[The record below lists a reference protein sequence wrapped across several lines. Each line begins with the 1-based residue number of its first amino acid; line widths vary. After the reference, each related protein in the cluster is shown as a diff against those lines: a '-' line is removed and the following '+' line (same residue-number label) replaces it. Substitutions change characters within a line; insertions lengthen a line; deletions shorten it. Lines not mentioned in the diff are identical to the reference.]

1 MFQSDATADS
11 STKTTRR
18 SFLLAPRIKATASQ
32 KVPPD
37 VSQQKRK
44 QSSDVVESTS
54 EARLLLGDIVSISGV
69 KSGILRYL
77 GTTKFAAGDWCGIEL
92 SCQDGKHDGTV
103 KGVCYF
109 TCPPN
114 RGIFAPCHKVALV
127 SRTDSAD
134 IRTSKDAL
142 PPSGSKVSR
151 LAKGKKSTSK
161 LAQPVPLPKSKKAS
175 FGSGTRDGGH
185 LGGKVVGKR
194 PGKAGKAV
202 KQAANANTTFDLQ
215 SNLPPIDPHKALT
228 FAYGIEPTSPESD
241 LTTQQL
247 NDTFKVAPN
256 VTRRLGLPR
265 SHSSISDLF
274 SPIYHRGANLPRSL
288 SQFAVFNSLPDGSP
302 WRDGFDDPLT
312 PAQFSNASSLG
323 LLTDTQLDTVS
334 FSLDLAGAGDVR
346 RPSPSQLDYVLDWDM
361 SDIGSPRQ
369 PYKDSRSSTPVAA
382 ETVTSAVPLRSG
394 VGGGH
399 TSTPTSPVKVKV
411 TEDVVITDE
420 RDLVTT
426 DDIGHDVIRTDDIG
440 HDVVRTDDVDQDFAP
455 TDDVRHSV
463 VTADDSDHD
472 IDRLCTDDHD
482 VVTTVDDTHDLV
494 TTTASAQVMDE
505 SGHNLLTTG
514 DGDYDLVT
522 FSDSGS
528 DLVMVDKDDH
538 DFVTTVDDTHD
549 LTMTVDDVVTN
560 IDDVVTTVGD
570 GHDLV
575 TTGDCDHDSDNEM
588 EPTSELK
595 QEYSMTCAQ
604 EPSTTLVTQTTPPV
618 SDTPHNVTTSTG
630 QVAAKDPE
638 CPSLTFDIPVDD
650 NTAKTSHYDGEH
662 SSQSEASKMSGDTH
676 TDDQLLADLSEG
688 HHKRERPVSVLS
700 TCSTDTGVELDTV
713 SDRQRPISIISVS
726 SIDTGESGQ
735 RSVVDGQVSSQSGLY
750 ITRDI
755 AVEINRWCHLVKE
768 HIKAD

>member
-1 MFQSDATADS
+1 MLQSDATADS
-11 STKTTRR
+11 SRKYKRQ

-32 KVPPD
+32 KAPPD
-37 VSQQKRK
+37 VGQQKRK

-54 EARLLLGDIVSISGV
+54 EAQLLLGDIVSISGV

-103 KGVCYF
+103 KGVRYF
-109 TCPPN
+109 ACPPN
-114 RGIFAPCHKVALV
+114 RGIFAPSHKVALV
-127 SRTDSAD
+127 SRTNSAD

-142 PPSGSKVSR
+142 PPSGSKVLR

-175 FGSGTRDGGH
+175 FGSGTPEGGH
-185 LGGKVVGKR
+185 PGGKGLGKR

-202 KQAANANTTFDLQ
+202 KQGANANTTFDLQ
-215 SNLPPIDPHKALT
+215 PQPPIDPHKALT

-247 NDTFKVAPN
+247 NDTFKVAPH

-288 SQFAVFNSLPDGSP
+288 SQFAVVNCLPDGSP
-302 WRDGFDDPLT
+302 WRDVFDDPLT

-323 LLTDTQLDTVS
+323 LLTDTQLDTVN

-346 RPSPSQLDYVLDWDM
+346 LPSPSQLDYVLDWDM
-361 SDIGSPRQ
+361 SDIASPRQ
-369 PYKDSRSSTPVAA
+369 QHKDSRSSTPVTT
-382 ETVTSAVPLRSG
+382 ETVTSAVPLRSL
-394 VGGGH
+394 VSGGR
-399 TSTPTSPVKVKV
+399 TSTPASPVKVKF

-420 RDLVTT
+420 HDLVT
-426 DDIGHDVIRTDDIG
+426 TDDIG
-440 HDVVRTDDVDQDFAP
+440 HDVVRTDDVDQYFAP
-455 TDDVRHSV
+455 ADDVHHNV
-463 VTADDSDHD
+463 VTANDCGHD
-472 IDRLCTDDHD
+472 IDRICTDDHD
-482 VVTTVDDTHDLV
+482 LVTTVDDTHDLV
-494 TTTASAQVMDE
+494 TTTASAQDE
-505 SGHNLLTTG
+505 SGHNLVTTG
-514 DGDYDLVT
+514 DGDHELVT
-522 FSDSGS
+522 FGDNSS
-528 DLVMVDKDDH
+528 DLVMVGKDDH
-538 DFVTTVDDTHD
+538 DIVTTVDDRHD
-549 LTMTVDDVVTN
+549 LTTTIDDVVTN
-560 IDDVVTTVGD
+560 IDDVVTTFGD

-575 TTGDCDHDSDNEM
+575 TTGDCGHYSNNEIM
-588 EPTSELK
+588 PTSELE
-595 QEYSMTCAQ
+595 QDYSMTCAQ
-604 EPSTTLVTQTTPPV
+604 EPSTTVITQTIPLV
-618 SDTPHNVTTSTG
+618 SYTPHNVTTSTG
-630 QVAAKDPE
+630 QVADKDPE
-638 CPSLTFDIPVDD
+638 CRSLTFDIPVD
-650 NTAKTSHYDGEH
+650 NNAAKPSHYDREH

-735 RSVVDGQVSSQSGLY
+735 RSVVDGRVSSPKSVVPPSER
-750 ITRDI
+750 TR
-755 AVEINRWCHLVKE
+755 
-768 HIKAD
+768 